1 MIVFYPRCGLANRM
15 RVIDSAINLCS
26 QFEKPYRI
34 YWLKDSELN
43 CNFSSIWKPISGLR
57 DTNIP
62 LLPLFFKLRRRS
74 KIFRF
79 LLSCLDMWHILK
91 VFNEMEYEEWLQL
104 IQMPKKFQ
112 AYRHIFVSSFS
123 AFYPSSVFRTNLFC
137 LQPTLFSKVEDET
150 MVFDDNTIGIHIR
163 RTDNILSIKQSPL
176 SLFEERMNK
185 DLNTNPNMK
194 FYVASDASDIKHYLK
209 DCFKDKVILSNG
221 ILERNTEA
229 GTLQAVVE
237 LYALSR
243 TSKILGSYYSSFS
256 VIASHLGS
264 ISMETIQVEN

>member
-15 RVIDSAINLCS
+15 RVIDSAINLCT

-43 CNFSSIWKPISGLR
+43 CNFSSIWKPIRGLR
-57 DTNIP
+57 ESNIA
-62 LLPLFFKLRRRS
+62 LLPLFFKLHRRS
-74 KIFRF
+74 KLFRF
-79 LLSCLDMWHILK
+79 LLSYLDSWHILK
-91 VFNEMEYEEWLQL
+91 IFNEMEYEEWLQL
-104 IQMPKKFQ
+104 IQMPEKFQ
-112 AYRHIFVSSFS
+112 AYRHIIVSSFS
-123 AFYPSSVFRTNLFC
+123 AFYPSSVFRTNLFN
-137 LQPTLFSKVEDET
+137 LKPNLIFKVEEET
-150 MVFDDNTIGIHIR
+150 SAFDDDTIGIHIR
-163 RTDNILSIKQSPL
+163 RTDNALSIKQSPL

-221 ILERNTEA
+221 VLERNTEA
-229 GTLQAVVE
+229 GILQAVVE

-256 VIASHLGS
+256 VMASNLGS